1 MSEPMWTPSE
11 ARVTSS
17 NMRAFMD
24 YQADVHGREFED
36 YRALHAWSVED
47 QAAFWSDFWDWSE
60 VIAETKGDRIL
71 IDGDKMPGAKY
82 FPDAKLNFA
91 ENLLRHASEGPA
103 LMFRRE
109 DGMERT
115 MSGDELEA
123 TASRVAQA
131 LLAMGVEPGDRVAA
145 YLPNI
150 PESVAC
156 MAGAAAIGAV
166 WTSCSPDFGVQGV
179 LDRFGQIEP
188 KVMLTVDGYVYAGR
202 GQDIRGK
209 VAEVVAGLPK
219 LEKLVVIPFLENR
232 PDLEALPSAELFDAW
247 LADFPAGP
255 VPYEQLPFDHPL
267 YILYSSGTTGV
278 PKCIVHCAGGV
289 LLQHLKEHIL
299 HVDVKLGDRLF
310 YFTTMGW
317 MLWNWLTTGLASGAT
332 VMLYDG
338 SPFHPDGNVLWD
350 YAAERKFKVFGASA
364 KFFEGCQKGGVNP
377 AENHDLSEL
386 KTILSTGSVLLPEGF
401 DYVYEHVKEDVCL
414 ASIAGG
420 TDLVACLVG
429 GDPTSP
435 VYRGEIQAPM
445 LGMDTAT
452 LLEDGTRA
460 PVGEKGELCCLKPC
474 PSLPLG
480 FWDDPDGARY
490 HAAYYDIYPNVWR
503 HGDYA
508 AFMET
513 GGMVIYGRSDATLNP
528 AGVRIGTAEIYR
540 QVEQL
545 EEVVESIVIGQEWE
559 GDTRVVLFVKLRDEL
574 TLNDDLIQRIRKR
587 VREHASPRHVPA
599 KVLQVQDIPRTRSG
613 KIVELGV
620 RDIVHGREVKNQ
632 EALDNPEALEHFR
645 DRPELT

>member
-1 MSEPMWTPSE
+1 MLEPMWTPSE
-11 ARVTSS
+11 ERIASS

-36 YRALHAWSVED
+36 YRSLHAWSVED

-71 IDGDKMPGAKY
+71 IDGDKMPGAQY

-115 MSGDELEA
+115 MSGRELEA

-188 KVMLTVDGYVYAGR
+188 KVMLTVDGYVYAGK

-209 VAEVVAGLPK
+209 VAAVVAGLPN

-232 PDLEALPSAELFDAW
+232 PDLEALRSAELFDAW
-247 LADFPAGP
+247 LADFPAGAM
-255 VPYEQLPFDHPL
+255 PYKQLPFDHPL

-332 VMLYDG
+332 VMLFDG

-364 KFFEGCQKGGVNP
+364 KFFEGCQKGGINP

-445 LGMDTAT
+445 LGMDTGT
-452 LLEDGTRA
+452 LLEDGKRA

-480 FWDDPDGARY
+480 FWDDPDGSRY
-490 HAAYYDIYPNVWR
+490 HAAYYEVYPNVWR

-545 EEVVESIVIGQEWE
+545 EEVFESIVIGQEWE
-559 GDTRVVLFVKLRDEL
+559 GDTRVVLFVKLRDDL
-574 TLNDDLIQRIRKR
+574 AINDDLIQRIRKR

-613 KIVELGV
+613 KIVELAV
-620 RDIVHGREVKNQ
+620 RDIVHGREVKNH

-645 DRPELT
+645 DRPELN

>member
-71 IDGDKMPGAKY
+71 IDGDKMPGAQY

-103 LMFRRE
+103 LIFRRE

-188 KVMLTVDGYVYAGR
+188 KVMLTVDGYVYAGK
-202 GQDIRGK
+202 GQDIREK

-232 PDLEALPSAELFDAW
+232 PDLKALAGAELFDTW

-255 VPYEQLPFDHPL
+255 VPYKQLPFDHPL

-310 YFTTMGW
+310 YFTTKGW

-332 VMLYDG
+332 LMLYDG
-338 SPFHPDGNVLWD
+338 SPFHPNGNVLWD
-350 YAAERKFKVFGASA
+350 YAAEHKFKVFGASA
-364 KFFEGCQKGGVNP
+364 KFIEGCQKGGITP
-377 AENHDLSEL
+377 ATTHDLSEL

-429 GDPTSP
+429 GDPTNA
-435 VYRGEIQAPM
+435 VYPGEIQAPM

-480 FWDDPDGARY
+480 FWDDPDGSRY
-490 HAAYYDIYPNVWR
+490 HAAYYDVYPNIWR

-508 AFMET
+508 AFTET

-528 AGVRIGTAEIYR
+528 GGVRIGTAEIYR

-545 EEVVESIVIGQEWE
+545 EEVVESIVIGQEWQ
-559 GDTRVVLFVKLRDEL
+559 GDTRVVLFVRLRDGL
-574 TLNDDLIQRIRKR
+574 TLDDDLIQRIRNH
-587 VREHASPRHVPA
+587 VRQHASPRHVPA
-599 KVLQVQDIPRTRSG
+599 KVVQVQDIPRTRSG
-613 KIVELGV
+613 KIVELAV
-620 RDIVHGREVKNQ
+620 RDMVHGHPIKNK

-645 DRPELT
+645 DRSELV